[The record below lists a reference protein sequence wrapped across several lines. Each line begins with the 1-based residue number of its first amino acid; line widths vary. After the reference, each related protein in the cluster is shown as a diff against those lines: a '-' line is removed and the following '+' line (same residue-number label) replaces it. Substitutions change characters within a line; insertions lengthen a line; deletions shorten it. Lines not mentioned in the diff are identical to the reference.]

1 MYYSYH
7 NLPPLALIFSLL
19 YFMEIVLCSILF
31 SYRDVIQKKRYIQL
45 KKKKIYL
52 SKEDTLKYEHRIS
65 QVLYVDSGLICGM
78 SLILYLI
85 YEFFC
90 EWLRAI

>member
-1 MYYSYH
+1 
-7 NLPPLALIFSLL
+7 
-19 YFMEIVLCSILF
+19 MEIVLCSILF
-31 SYRDVIQKKRYIQL
+31 SYRDVIQKKVYTI

-78 SLILYLI
+78 SLVLYLI
-85 YEFFC
+85 YEFSC